1 MDTKINP
8 VTVEILRNAF
18 FSIAN
23 DMNAALMRSAYSPII
38 YEGADCAVAL
48 LDKHGDVLGQS
59 VGVALFLANLEVCV
73 KYTAERFGWDYFKSG
88 DIIYMN
94 DSYITGGHLNDATII
109 SPIYWRDELVGF
121 SASRAHWIDVGGKD
135 PGQTTDSID
144 NYQEGVRW
152 GPTKIY
158 VDAKPREEFIDL
170 IRRNSRYGNS
180 IIGDLN
186 AQVAAARTGET
197 RFQTLFDRFGYDTVV
212 NSKSEI
218 FRQSEELERSV
229 VKSIPDGTYF
239 AEGYLDDDGR
249 GNGPVPVSVKIDKK
263 TDHMVVDMTG
273 SSPMT
278 EGPINSG
285 FAQTVSG
292 IRMAFKLLVNP
303 ERPVDGG
310 TFRTL
315 DVIAPEGTI
324 FNAQDPAPCQYFFT
338 PMGILSDL
346 FVKALAPVLPDR
358 VAAAHY
364 GDSMVTYFVGKDPRK
379 NLVEYLAVEPN
390 TGGWGAWDG
399 EDGQDALINNV
410 NGAFKDLPVEIY
422 ENKYPIQ
429 IRKYGIRK
437 DTGGPGRFRGGCGV
451 FRQYY
456 MTEPTSV
463 YLWFERSVTPA
474 WGLFGGQ
481 KAVGPDVVINQGCP
495 DEKHML
501 KVNGLKLNPGDT
513 VTYYTGGGGGYG
525 DPLERSP
532 ELVLDD
538 VKEGYVSIQKAES
551 DYGVVVKNDL
561 SIDEIFTRKL
571 RRKEK

>member
-1 MDTKINP
+1 MNKKINP

-18 FSIAN
+18 CSIAN
-23 DMNAALMRSAYSPII
+23 DMNAALIRSAYSPII

-59 VGVALFLANLEVCV
+59 VGVALFLANLEVCA
-73 KYTAERFGWDYFKSG
+73 KYTAARFGWEYFHPG

-109 SPIYWRDELVGF
+109 APIFWRDELVGF

-135 PGQTTDSID
+135 PGQTTDSTE
-144 NYQEGVRW
+144 NYQEGIRW

-186 AQVAAARTGET
+186 AQVAAARTGEK
-197 RFQTLFDRFGYDTVV
+197 RFQNLFDRFGYDAVV
-212 NSKSEI
+212 SSKSEI

-229 VKSIPDGTYF
+229 VKTIPDGTF
-239 AEGYLDDDGR
+239 SAEGYLDDDGR
-249 GNGPVPVSVKIDKK
+249 GNGPVLVKVKIEKEN
-263 TDHMVVDMTG
+263 DHMVVDMTG
-273 SSPMT
+273 SSPTT

-310 TFRTL
+310 TFKSLT
-315 DVIAPEGTI
+315 VIAPEGTI

-346 FVKALAPVLPDR
+346 FIKALAPVLPEK

-364 GDSMVTYFVGKDPRK
+364 GDSMVTYFVGKDSRK
-379 NLVEYLAVEPN
+379 NNSAYLAVEPN

-451 FRQYY
+451 YRQYY
-456 MTEPTSV
+456 ITEPTLL

-474 WGLFGGQ
+474 WGLFGG
-481 KAVGPDVVINQGCP
+481 KEAVGPDVIINEGCP

-501 KVNGLKLNPGDT
+501 KVNGLKLRPGDT
-513 VTYYTGGGGGYG
+513 VTYYTGGGGGYWS
-525 DPLERSP
+525 PLERSP
-532 ELVLDD
+532 EHVLRD
-538 VKEGYVSIQKAES
+538 VREGYVSVQKAETE
-551 DYGVVVKNDL
+551 YGVVIHSDL
-561 SIDEIFTRKL
+561 TLDKDMTKIL
-571 RRKEK
+571 RSQEK